1 MANGQ
6 TSWGGNRRRYS
17 GWLGVV
23 LSCGSSAACTYYSEG
38 DPDQCSVAYRG
49 EIRVATWWGSTGSE
63 ETTIGSLQKLVT
75 QCNQQATLRTVAL
88 GEAASDTGPVS
99 LTGNAYTDKSA
110 LEADERR
117 LLPKSCLEVA
127 GVTDFDGQLLPCPQ
141 EQGADAPRSPIDV
154 MLTNGGIAAKAYSCG
169 EQWGDLDLA
178 RRSRSPNDLL
188 DGEAID
194 ETEFLPILNDAV
206 KCANSPVPGMTLVA
220 VPIGVHQINTLF
232 VNVTKLCTLAR
243 DRPDLG
249 INMALCAQGVPSTP
263 YDEAMQRQYLQNPPP
278 EFADFDSFA
287 AFLEKLGGK
296 PFAVADQPWVISELT
311 FENVMV
317 TLSKTSM
324 DRGAESAYS
333 WYWQYGVTNSDD
345 MQRDDILRKTFERA
359 ARLKHVTELV
369 TELVIEPVT
378 EPMIEPVE
386 PKVPPGNYGLWNLTR
401 ASTQT
406 LFSVMG
412 DWVTNDVLE
421 WAGQDQTIL
430 KLRFPGTQAH
440 FVFGTDVAVIPKH
453 PFNGPGAAAAFVRA
467 VTSHPGQTGLQDS
480 KGARP
485 ALRGDSAELAEF
497 EQEKLPGLTHLIPR
511 NRFNKLDENLANWF
525 RSEPV
530 PNQQDGLLEE
540 LIGYMKGESPMPTNP
555 PTGT

>member
-6 TSWGGNRRRYS
+6 TSWGGNRRRYG

-88 GEAASDTGPVS
+88 GEAASGTAPVS

-117 LLPKSCLEVA
+117 LLPKSCDETR
-127 GVTDFDGQLLPCPQ
+127 GITDFTGLSLPCPQ
-141 EQGADAPRSPIDV
+141 EQDADAPRSPIDV
-154 MLTNGGIAAKAYSCG
+154 MLTNGGIATKAYSCG
-169 EQWGDLDLA
+169 EQWGDSDLA
-178 RRSRSPNDLL
+178 RRSRSPNNLL

-194 ETEFLPILNDAV
+194 ETRFLPILDDAV
-206 KCANSPVPGMTLVA
+206 KCKNFLEPGTTLVA
-220 VPIGVHQINTLF
+220 VPLGVHQINTLF
-232 VNVTKLCTLAR
+232 VNVTKLCTVAR

-249 INMALCAQGVPSTP
+249 LNWDFCAQGVPNTP
-263 YDEAMQRQYLQNPPP
+263 YDEATQRQIRQKPPR
-278 EFADFDSFA
+278 EFGDFANFA
-287 AFLEKLGGK
+287 ALLEKLGGK
-296 PFAVADQPWVISELT
+296 RLALANQPWVISELT

-317 TLSKTSM
+317 TLSNSEES
-324 DRGAESAYS
+324 GSGSAYS
-333 WYWQYGVTNSDD
+333 WYWQHAYTDGPDD
-345 MQRDDILRKTFERA
+345 KAHRDAILRQTFERA
-359 ARLKHVTELV
+359 ARLKHLTELV
-369 TELVIEPVT
+369 TLD
-378 EPMIEPVE
+378 
-386 PKVPPGNYGLWNLTR
+386 PPTGNDGLRSLTDP
-401 ASTQT
+401 TTPT

-421 WAGQDQTIL
+421 WAGGEEQTIL

-440 FVFGTDVAVIPKH
+440 FVFGTDVAVIPNH

-467 VTSHPGQTGLQDS
+467 VISHPGQTGLQDS
-480 KGARP
+480 KGARS
-485 ALRGDSAELAEF
+485 ALRGGSAEQLEF
-497 EQEKLPGLTHLIPR
+497 EQERLPGLTHLIPR
-511 NRFNKLDENLANWF
+511 NRFNELDKKLADWF
-525 RSEPV
+525 RIEPDSSESDPS
-530 PNQQDGLLEE
+530 PKT
-540 LIGYMKGESPMPTNP
+540 LIDYMQEQALMPTP
-555 PTGT
+555 PLP